1 MRALTGVYKC
11 IQVNT
16 AAFPWYFLNVCVCMC
31 LCLCDRETEK
41 RRKREK
47 KIRLEHTE
55 AYLHFLFVFHHFYQI
70 NKLKKPEG
78 KLTHVS
84 VFP

>member
-16 AAFPWYFLNVCVCMC
+16 AAFPWYFLYVCVS
-31 LCLCDRETEK
+31 LCEKETENG
-41 RRKREK
+41 RKREK
-47 KIRLEHTE
+47 KIQLEHTQ